1 MMYLTHKSKTLVR
14 QGAKVLISARIE
26 IYGETT
32 PSSGEMCVLLL
43 YFSCSRAGTSFPVM
57 LCPKAV
63 SVETAQEEVARECLK
78 NLRGNH

>member
-1 MMYLTHKSKTLVR
+1 MMHFTHKSKTLVR
-14 QGAKVLISARIE
+14 QGRKVLISELIE
-26 IYGETT
+26 IYRETT

-43 YFSCSRAGTSFPVM
+43 YFACSQAGTSFPVM
-57 LCPKAV
+57 PCPEAV